1 MEKQSEDAQSDETVN
16 LEELQDAQH
25 DIYNEEAITEMAR
38 EKLMSNTM
46 SNLVSSLYNARN
58 F

>member
-38 EKLMSNTM
+38 EQLMSNTM